1 MPASVSSWK
10 SAIDMS
16 CRYGTFVDTHI
27 TGSGDNLLQN
37 IKIRVD
43 DRTSA
48 TPTLGL
54 LHKHYD
60 SAKGD
65 LRGVVPESVPLKPRL
80 IKMLGCDRVLITN
93 RVNDGTRIG
102 IKYLGLN
109 SHREEVE
116 KASDSIAL
124 QKNQFK
130 YTFRDSYS
138 GQEVVGTKTFSYE
151 PEEPAA
157 PPVTAA
163 PRRSDTQRL
172 SSRRN
177 DVGAPKTVPT
187 KRATM
192 PTPTRTKA
200 TSSHRPESANT
211 LKRQSAGFNR
221 GDFADNFYIDGQGIP
236 RPISKSNTMAP
247 NVEDMYSYG
256 EPGDFLDDDTLKAMG
271 ILSMDEPKPRTMPDE
286 KQARSMS
293 YSNSRL
299 EAESKGKQ
307 KVTYPA
313 DVQEVLDKHR
323 QMKVEGAKVVLEA
336 QLRDA
341 LARVKRTSSKNL
353 DILNSRLDKFAG
365 QIKTAETA
373 KRDADRKCRNA
384 RSSSDKAYI
393 TGIAAW
399 DKAKQDI
406 QDYQFQYDRILTQIK
421 NASSNSEIGPIQDDL
436 KVINDYIN
444 SLKQG

>member
-27 TGSGDNLLQN
+27 TGSGDNLLQH

-157 PPVTAA
+157 PPVTTA
-163 PRRSDTQRL
+163 PRRSETQRV

-177 DVGAPKTVPT
+177 DIGAPKAAPT

-200 TSSHRPESANT
+200 TSSARPETKSKAP
-211 LKRQSAGFNR
+211 
-221 GDFADNFYIDGQGIP
+221 DIDN
-236 RPISKSNTMAP
+236 A
-247 NVEDMYSYG
+247 YSYVG
-256 EPGDFLDDDTLKAMG
+256 PSDYVDDETLRAMG
-271 ILSMDEPKPRTMPDE
+271 ILSMDDEPKPRTMPDE

-384 RSSSDKAYI
+384 RSTSDKAYV

-406 QDYQFQYDRILTQIK
+406 KDYQFQYDRILTQIK